1 MGPAR
6 TSPAPRPAPQG
17 RCACGVE
24 ARPALAFAPGCA
36 HHYGKARR
44 GQGGISELNRGNRYD
59 DAGRPDDDADGRGVR
74 GIRTR
79 MLRERTKAGL
89 DAARREGQ
97 VGGRPP
103 KLGHEQC
110 AEIVRMVSTGT
121 RTAAEAAR
129 LFRVYPATVSRL
141 LSRA

>member
-1 MGPAR
+1 
-6 TSPAPRPAPQG
+6 
-17 RCACGVE
+17 
-24 ARPALAFAPGCA
+24 
-36 HHYGKARR
+36 
-44 GQGGISELNRGNRYD
+44 
-59 DAGRPDDDADGRGVR
+59 
-74 GIRTR
+74 

-141 LSRA
+141 LSRARVSDSRQHYPTLAVEYAK